1 MPNTL
6 EFTFGN
12 EYTLRKNA
20 AQITLTHLPQWR
32 DAQAAPPPDFDQRP
46 ATVTLTEVEFAPLWQ
61 ALQAVDFT
69 QLRAPGA
76 TDFAPSPPDVN
87 RNETLRYLV
96 DGAAVVT
103 WHREN
108 ALLREPLRAPLDALN
123 KSLSAAYASAA
134 QRQTPQRPAPGP
146 RAPAGPKR

>member
-12 EYTLRKNA
+12 EYTLRKSA
-20 AQITLTHLPQWR
+20 AQVTLTQLPQWR
-32 DAQAAPPPDFDQRP
+32 DAQSAPPPEFDQRP
-46 ATVTLTEVEFAPLWQ
+46 ATVTLNDSEFTTLWQ
-61 ALQAVDFT
+61 ALQAIDFT
-69 QLRAPGA
+69 KLRAPAAG
-76 TDFAPSPPDVN
+76 DFTPSPPDVN

-96 DGAAVVT
+96 DGSTVVN

-108 ALLREPLRAPLDALN
+108 AMLSAPLRAPLDELN
-123 KSLSAAYASAA
+123 KKLGAAFAVAA